1 LILNENPHF
10 AKGPYNRN
18 KPMLDLKIDPRMVLS
33 QASQPDANRKDR
45 DLAELKRSSQEFE
58 ALLVMEML
66 KAMRK
71 AIPEGGLFEKGMAEE
86 TFQEMLD
93 METARATTRAK
104 SLGIADAIYRQM
116 AGLIENRRE

>member
-1 LILNENPHF
+1 
-10 AKGPYNRN
+10 
-18 KPMLDLKIDPRMVLS
+18 MLDLKIDPRMVLS
-33 QASQPDANRKDR
+33 QANQTDAGRKDR
-45 DLAELKRSSQEFE
+45 DLAELKKSSQEFE

-116 AGLIENRRE
+116 AGIIENRRE